1 MKKLWEKILLKRT
14 SRISKHAKKL
24 LDEIID
30 SEPRS
35 TEEILERIYDE
46 VEKRKKNRRTTLG
59 RNSIPTRHELKSY
72 LNSNYNSAQFSRI
85 TNKRVKGGE
94 TRYWK

>member
-1 MKKLWEKILLKRT
+1 MWENILLKRS
-14 SRISKHAKKL
+14 SRISKYAKKL

-59 RNSIPTRHELKSY
+59 RNSIPPI
-72 LNSNYNSAQFSRI
+72 F
-85 TNKRVKGGE
+85 
-94 TRYWK
+94 